1 MRIIRNIIYV
11 LIFFL
16 VISQPTFSQSE
27 LPAYKIYDM
36 VNNAVVV
43 ILCYDKKDNVY
54 QGSGVVINNNGYIAT
69 NFHVCK
75 DGDRIEISHYNKLI
89 KNVEIAAVDT
99 EKDIIILKI
108 APNTLPSISQGS
120 CDSLRP
126 GQRVYAIG
134 SPEGYE
140 NSISEG
146 IISGFRYDEND
157 MQLIQMTTPITE
169 GSSGG
174 ALVNAAG
181 QLIGLCMSGQHEG
194 NLYFAIPSSDVY
206 DMLDTSTKADTTTM
220 IAEAKDTTNYFEEG
234 SNASKKKDY
243 EEAVFYFSKYLEKN
257 LNDGEA
263 YFSRGYA
270 HLKLKEYKKAAS
282 DFTNAVSFNKEN
294 FVTYF
299 YRGNAYYSMKDY
311 VNALNDYSKAIKL
324 APGYAETFYNRGFAN
339 YKLRK
344 NAEAIIDWK
353 KAIEFNPQY
362 EAELIE
368 KIKEAKENDQNNDS
382 LLKKP

>member
-1 MRIIRNIIYV
+1 MRFIQNLTYISIILLNLTAV
-11 LIFFL
+11 
-16 VISQPTFSQSE
+16 SHSQSE

-36 VNNAVVV
+36 VNNSVVV
-43 ILCYDKKDNVY
+43 ILCYDKKDNMY
-54 QGSGVVINNNGYIAT
+54 QGSGVVLNNNGYIAT

-89 KNVEIAAVDT
+89 KTVEIAAIDT
-99 EKDIIILKI
+99 EKDILILKVP
-108 APNTLPSISQGS
+108 PNMLTAITEGKS
-120 CDSLRP
+120 DSLKP

-157 MQLIQMTTPITE
+157 IGLIQMTTPITE

-174 ALVNAAG
+174 ALVNAEG

-194 NLYFAIPSSDVY
+194 NLYFAIPSNDVY
-206 DMLDTSTKADTTTM
+206 DMLDTSTTV
-220 IAEAKDTTNYFEEG
+220 IAESKDTTNYFEEG

-270 HLKLKEYKKAAS
+270 HLKLKEFKLAAS
-282 DFTNAVSFNKEN
+282 DFTNAISYNKEN

-311 VNALNDYSKAIKL
+311 ENALNDYTRAIKL

-344 NAEAIIDWK
+344 NQEAISDWK
-353 KAIEFNPQY
+353 KAIELNPAY
-362 EAELIE
+362 EAELNE

-382 LLKKP
+382 LINKP